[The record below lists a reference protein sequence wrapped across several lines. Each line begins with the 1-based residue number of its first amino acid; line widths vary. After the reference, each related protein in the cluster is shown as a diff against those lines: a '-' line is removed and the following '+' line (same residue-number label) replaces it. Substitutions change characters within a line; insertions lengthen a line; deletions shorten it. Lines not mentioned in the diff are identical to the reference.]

1 MQDPDVLQEQ
11 KEWEDSLEQRQ
22 SLTHHDHTASKG
34 QGQAPHSR
42 QELGDPGHSALKKG
56 GEITQPDVDETVEN
70 TLPKDI

>member
-42 QELGDPGHSALKKG
+42 QELGDPGHSALKKD
-56 GEITQPDVDETVEN
+56 GEISKIDVDKSPNEA
-70 TLPKDI
+70 LPKGT